1 MAIPE
6 RRDRSRSSRDVSSC
20 TAAWEEG
27 GKLKRA
33 RRRGRVGREGEEE
46 HAYSSLPLGL
56 SAGLGVVMTRGFLFP
71 AWGVLV
77 FLAFPLGAGLLG
89 LSCLALL
96 ELTICYTT
104 EKAGLESGKA
114 GLESGK
120 AGSHSVTGL
129 CMIKSQETTEIGSP
143 WRVE

>member
-1 MAIPE
+1 
-6 RRDRSRSSRDVSSC
+6 
-20 TAAWEEG
+20 
-27 GKLKRA
+27 
-33 RRRGRVGREGEEE
+33 
-46 HAYSSLPLGL
+46 
-56 SAGLGVVMTRGFLFP
+56 MTRGFLFP